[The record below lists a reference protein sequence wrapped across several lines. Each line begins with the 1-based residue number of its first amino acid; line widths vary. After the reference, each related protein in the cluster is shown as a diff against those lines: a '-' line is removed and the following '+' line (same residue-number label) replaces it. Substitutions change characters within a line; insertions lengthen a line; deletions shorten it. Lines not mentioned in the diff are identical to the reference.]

1 MNRRVMTGN
10 AKHQIHV
17 VFDHPKKDLA
27 VSSQP
32 VDIPP
37 SVPEGEDGPL
47 RESLAELNRL
57 VGLNKIKEFIKEI
70 YAWLEIG
77 KRRRAAGLSAEQ
89 QVLHMVFSGN
99 PGTGKTTVARILS
112 KLFKE
117 MGVLSKGHFIEVERA
132 DLVGEYIGH
141 TAQKTRE
148 HVRKALGGILFVD
161 EAYSLARGGDKDFG
175 KEAIDTMV
183 KSMEDY
189 KNDFVLILAGYPEE
203 MDAFLRLNP
212 GLPSRFPIHLHF
224 PDFQLDELMEVAG
237 QMVREREYCLSPS
250 ARNKLRN
257 HLQQQLL
264 TSRTEFG
271 NARYVRNLIEQAIR
285 HQAVRLMG
293 RRETSREELMTI
305 RCEDLRFDHD
315 VRKSGSGSW
324 YNEKMPKPYFI

>member
-1 MNRRVMTGN
+1 MRGT
-10 AKHQIHV
+10 
-17 VFDHPKKDLA
+17 
-27 VSSQP
+27 
-32 VDIPP
+32 
-37 SVPEGEDGPL
+37 
-47 RESLAELNRL
+47 
-57 VGLNKIKEFIKEI
+57 
-70 YAWLEIG
+70 
-77 KRRRAAGLSAEQ
+77 AGASYD
-89 QVLHMVFSGN
+89 FSGN

-148 HVRKALGGILFVD
+148 HVRKALGGVLFID

-189 KNDFVLILAGYPEE
+189 KNDFVLILAGYSEE

-224 PDFQLDELMEVAG
+224 PDFQLDELMKIAT
-237 QMVREREYCLSPS
+237 QMVNEREYRLSSS
-250 ARNKLRN
+250 ARDKMRN

-264 TSRTEFG
+264 TTRTEFG

-285 HQAVRLMG
+285 HQAVRLMD
-293 RRETSREELMTI
+293 RRQISREELMTI
-305 RCEDLRFDHD
+305 RCDDLRFDHYMK
-315 VRKSGSGSW
+315 KSGSSSW
-324 YNEKMPKPYFI
+324 YNEKMPKPYFV